1 MCKLLKSKYCHV
13 SSSTQSTQ
21 MTTNSVYLLHS
32 RIVQVLHLR
41 MFDFILR
48 YPFFFQY
55 SQLAKRQAIALKVL
69 HDFTDKVI
77 FRRRQQLLNKGLI
90 NNNQMN
96 EDNDYVDIGIKKKQ
110 AFLDLLLQSSVNDQS
125 LTDLEI
131 REEVDTFMFEV
142 SHFSFILGVGRHIS
156 RGMAA
161 IFFRSEYFCWGFL
174 SWDEALVV

>member
-1 MCKLLKSKYCHV
+1 
-13 SSSTQSTQ
+13 
-21 MTTNSVYLLHS
+21 
-32 RIVQVLHLR
+32 

-77 FRRRQQLLNKGLI
+77 FRRRQQLLNKGI
-90 NNNQMN
+90 NNNQLN

-142 SHFSFILGVGRHIS
+142 SHFSFIFWIGRQ
-156 RGMAA
+156 
-161 IFFRSEYFCWGFL
+161 IFRRMPVNFRTLCIFIG
-174 SWDEALVV
+174 DT